1 MNGERMDI
9 LLEARGLATQLITRN
24 GTITAV
30 DQVSLAV
37 RKGRVLAL
45 VGESGSGK
53 SMTCASMLGLLP
65 ANGKVVGGEVL
76 FKGRDLLR
84 LPARELRKV
93 RGRQIGMVLQDA
105 MTSLNPLL
113 TIGEQVGEV
122 FRWHHG
128 VTDRRELRR
137 LSIQALEAVR
147 IPAAAERLDSYPFQF
162 SGGMRQRVS
171 IAINIA
177 CSPDLLIC
185 DEPTTALDVTVQ
197 MQILGLLKELQATR
211 DMTIVFITHDLQ
223 LAAQFCDDVAIM
235 YAGRIVEQGP
245 IAEVFAH
252 PVHPYTEGLLRA
264 IPSLSDCD
272 APLRTIPGT
281 PPLPR
286 DWAPGCRFAARCPEA
301 AARCHAAYPNW
312 FEWGGDDDDGGDGG
326 GRRRVACWHTAQR
339 VESARAGADAV
350 AQPVSVPPARQ
361 KVA

>member
-1 MNGERMDI
+1 MDI
-9 LLEARGLATQLITRN
+9 LLQARGLTTQLITRN

-76 FKGRDLLR
+76 FQGRDLLR
-84 LPARELRKV
+84 MPARELRKV

-211 DMTIVFITHDLQ
+211 GMTIVFITHDLQ
-223 LAAQFCDDVAIM
+223 LAAQSCDDVAIM

-264 IPSLSDCD
+264 IPSLSGGGD

-286 DWAPGCRFAARCPEA
+286 DWAAGCRFAPRCPEA
-301 AARCHAAYPNW
+301 ADRCHAAYPNW
-312 FEWGGDDDDGGDGG
+312 FEWDD
-326 GRRRVACWHTAQR
+326 GRRRVACWHTVQR
-339 VESARAGADAV
+339 VDA
-350 AQPVSVPPARQ
+350 AYAPVPNPAARQ